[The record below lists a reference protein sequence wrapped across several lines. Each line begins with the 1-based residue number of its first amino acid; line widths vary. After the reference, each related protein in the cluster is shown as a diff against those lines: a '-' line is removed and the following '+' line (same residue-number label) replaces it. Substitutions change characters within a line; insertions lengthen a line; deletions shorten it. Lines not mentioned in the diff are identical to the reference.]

1 MAEEKKGKAAKAI
14 VKAEK
19 KSAPAKEKMKL
30 GARIK
35 KFFKDYRS
43 EMKKIVWPTR
53 PQVIQNTGV
62 VLVAIIFVAAIVGV
76 LDLVFG
82 LGINALSSINR

>member
-1 MAEEKKGKAAKAI
+1 MANEKKGKAI

-53 PQVIQNTGV
+53 QQVIKNTGV
-62 VLVAIIFVAAIVGV
+62 VVVAIVFVAAIVGV

-82 LGINALSSINR
+82 LGINAISAINR

>member
-1 MAEEKKGKAAKAI
+1 MAEEKENKSKNI

-19 KSAPAKEKMKL
+19 KEPAPGKEKMKL
-30 GARIK
+30 GAKIK

-53 PQVIQNTGV
+53 SQVIKNTGV
-62 VLVAIIFVAAIVGV
+62 VLVAIIFIAAIVGI

-82 LGINALSSINR
+82 MGVRTLGNISF

>member
-1 MAEEKKGKAAKAI
+1 MAEEKKGKAI

-19 KSAPAKEKMKL
+19 KGAPAKEKMKL

-35 KFFKDYRS
+35 KFIKDYRS
-43 EMKKIVWPTR
+43 EIKKIVWPTR
-53 PQVIQNTGV
+53 QQVIQNTGV

-82 LGINALSSINR
+82 LGINALSAINR